1 MFIQSSSSSAYDESE
16 YIEAFNQMK
25 RSAGVDEVEDVIER
39 FRTQGQTSQI
49 LATQNERAKDDVMK
63 LSQTKEQLQ
72 STWEKVRFAFDS
84 SLNQLL
90 NIFIPRYI
98 GQSEDIE
105 AKEKCADLELDI
117 EDADERKEKADE
129 KILVLQAVEKKIR
142 SNFQDLVQIL
152 VDSDETH
159 KSTVS
164 ILSVCQDSLE
174 TLMKRLAGEDL
185 EEIIDNMEQAA
196 FKPEGDLEVED
207 TFKEDEEKRRR
218 RALKTDKDDDG
229 LQEEEEIPSSQSI
242 KRQSDM
248 LVSAKQP
255 DHKGRDDRRKSRF
268 SRM

>member
-1 MFIQSSSSSAYDESE
+1 M
-16 YIEAFNQMK
+16 
-25 RSAGVDEVEDVIER
+25 
-39 FRTQGQTSQI
+39 
-49 LATQNERAKDDVMK
+49 
-63 LSQTKEQLQ
+63 
-72 STWEKVRFAFDS
+72 
-84 SLNQLL
+84 
-90 NIFIPRYI
+90 
-98 GQSEDIE
+98 
-105 AKEKCADLELDI
+105 ELDI

-196 FKPEGDLEVED
+196 FKPEGDLEADD

-268 SRM
+268 NRM